1 MTWYIFIFSAQKIEE
16 VEGNDL
22 YEIPGDHRGK
32 IFSIFFKHI
41 RLNYGILFFAF
52 LGASGLDSS
61 LYAHVKRNWLWVQ
74 SELNVWNRTG
84 DSRSKVSE
92 GSKKQG
98 GKTPKPNE
106 KTVKINTPVK
116 RGTKRKRS
124 NSEEKDDD
132 INSGIIFQNI
142 FCLFS

>member
-1 MTWYIFIFSAQKIEE
+1 MVY
-16 VEGNDL
+16 
-22 YEIPGDHRGK
+22 Y
-32 IFSIFFKHI
+32 FFV
-41 RLNYGILFFAF
+41 F

-106 KTVKINTPVK
+106 KTVKINSPVK

-132 INSGIIFQNI
+132 INSGTYY
-142 FCLFS
+142 FSEYFFFFSWLRRFKFGGQKLVVP